1 MKCPSC
7 GYVLASSPC
16 PECGGEVP
24 EKSRYCCWCGKPTEK
39 EKAEVDFS
47 ERIPCSD
54 GNCIG
59 TINEKG
65 VCNVCGRPYT
75 GEAA

>member
-7 GYVLASSPC
+7 GYTLASSPC

-24 EKSRYCCWCGKPTEK
+24 EESRYCCWCGKPIRK

-47 ERIPCSD
+47 ERIPCGD

-59 TINEKG
+59 TINENR
-65 VCNVCGRPYT
+65 VCNVCGKPYT
-75 GEAA
+75 GEPA

>member
-7 GYVLASSPC
+7 GYMLASSPC
-16 PECGGEVP
+16 SECGGEVP
-24 EKSRYCCWCGKPTEK
+24 EESRYCCWCGKPIRK

-47 ERIPCSD
+47 ERIPCGD

-59 TINEKG
+59 TVNESG
-65 VCNVCGRPYT
+65 VCNVCGKPYT
-75 GEAA
+75 GEPA